1 MWPEKRSL
9 FCVKSGEV
17 PFLGVFSVRVSLKEG
32 WVCGFGFECGVRLCL
47 LHYSV
52 VVRSRGSTLL
62 E

>member
-47 LHYSV
+47 LPAID
-52 VVRSRGSTLL
+52 
-62 E
+62 